1 MKLTSIGSRI
11 AAAATAIALLAC
23 VGFGTIVVLRSDAAS
38 TARTEETLEQAR
50 SGFDAALAAEAR
62 ELASVAATLAAMP
75 PVTDALARRD
85 RAVMLAL
92 LRDSQAAVEAGG
104 ARLNVHAAPA
114 VNFLRVWRPEQNGDD
129 ISARR
134 RTVVDAVRTG
144 QTQVGLERGLRD
156 ISIFGVAPIRGANGV
171 IGVVDVA
178 LNLTPAVLQRI
189 RNAIDTNVA
198 VLRATEQGFEP
209 IGSTLSAAANGLGT
223 AEARAAAMRGQRMR
237 STAEANGQQY
247 AVLTFPLHDVAGQA
261 IGVVELAIDGRAA
274 GAARAEVLRF
284 VLITAAVLLVIAILL
299 GLLVARSI
307 ARPVTALT
315 ARMQTLAT
323 GDLTAG
329 VPGRDRA
336 DEIGAMAR
344 TVEVFQQGLA
354 EAERLRAEQAQAQAK
369 AETARREATHAL
381 AEEVERSLSGIAS
394 GLAIAAGGLAE
405 AGARLTTAAERSGA
419 AAEET
424 AGGVSRASDS
434 VQTVAAATEE
444 LAASTAEISRQITE
458 AASVASEAAQQ
469 SRTTDSTVQSLAE
482 AAARIGDVVR
492 LINDIAGQ
500 TNLLALNA
508 TIEAARAGEAGKGFA
523 VVASEVKNL
532 AGQTARATEE
542 IAGQITAMQ
551 AATNA
556 SVVAVRAIGE
566 TIQRM
571 DSVATAIAAAIE
583 EQGAATRE
591 IARAV
596 QQAAE
601 GTSGASTS
609 AGRVAEEMGDTVT
622 SIRGVSDGAAE
633 VRRQGD
639 GLRDAVARLIGGL
652 RAA

>member
-23 VGFGTIVVLRSDAAS
+23 AGFGTIVVLRSDAAT

-75 PVTDALARRD
+75 PVIDALTHRD
-85 RAVMLAL
+85 RPAMLAL
-92 LRDSQAAVEAGG
+92 LRDSQAAVQTGG

-129 ISARR
+129 ISGRR
-134 RTVVDAVRTG
+134 RTVTEAVRTG

-156 ISIFGVAPIRGANGV
+156 ISIFGVTPIRGADGV
-171 IGVVDVA
+171 LGVVDVA

-189 RNAIDTNVA
+189 RDAIDTDIA

-209 IGSTLSAAANGLGT
+209 IGSTLAAAASGL
-223 AEARAAAMRGQRMR
+223 ASPEARAAAMRGERMR
-237 STAEANGQQY
+237 SAAEANGRQY
-247 AVLTFPLHDVAGQA
+247 AVLTFPLRDVAGQA

-284 VLITAAVLLVIAILL
+284 VLITAAALLVIAILL

-315 ARMQTLAT
+315 QRMQALAA
-323 GDLTAG
+323 GDLTG
-329 VPGRDRA
+329 TVPGRERA

-354 EAERLRAEQAQAQAK
+354 EAERLRTEQAQAQARVE
-369 AETARREATHAL
+369 ADRRAATHAL

-394 GLAIAAGGLAE
+394 GLATAAGGLAE
-405 AGARLTTAAERSGA
+405 AGTRLTTAAERSGA
-419 AAEET
+419 AAAET
-424 AGGVSRASDS
+424 AGGVSRASES

-492 LINDIAGQ
+492 LISDIAGQ

-556 SVVAVRAIGE
+556 SVIAVRTIGE

-601 GTSGASTS
+601 GTSGASAS
-609 AGRVAEEMGDTVT
+609 AGRVAEEMSDTVT

-633 VRRQGD
+633 VRHQGD

>member
-23 VGFGTIVVLRSDAAS
+23 AGFGTIVVLRSDAAT
-38 TARTEETLEQAR
+38 TARTEETLDQAR

-62 ELASVAATLAAMP
+62 ELASVATTLAAMP
-75 PVTDALARRD
+75 PVIDALARQD
-85 RAVMLAL
+85 RPAMLAL
-92 LRDSQAAVEAGG
+92 LGASQAAVQAGG

-129 ISARR
+129 ISGRR
-134 RTVVDAVRTG
+134 RTVTEAVRTG

-156 ISIFGVAPIRGANGV
+156 ISIFGVAPIRGADGV

-189 RNAIDTNVA
+189 RDAIDTNVA
-198 VLRATEQGFEP
+198 VLRATDQGFEP
-209 IGSTLSAAANGLGT
+209 IGSTLAAAANGLAT
-223 AEARAAAMRGQRMR
+223 PEARAAAMRGERMR
-237 STAEANGQQY
+237 TPGEANDHHY
-247 AVLTFPLHDVAGQA
+247 EVLTFPLRDVAGQA
-261 IGVVELAIDGRAA
+261 IGVVELAIDSQAA
-274 GAARAEVLRF
+274 GVARAEVLRF
-284 VLITAAVLLVIAILL
+284 VLITAAALLVIAILL

-315 ARMQTLAT
+315 ARMQTLAD
-323 GDLTAG
+323 GDLDAT
-329 VPGRDRA
+329 VPGRERA

-354 EAERLRAEQAQAQAK
+354 EAERLRAQQAQAQAK
-369 AETARREATHAL
+369 AETERREATHAL
-381 AEEVERSLSGIAS
+381 AEEVERSLSGIAA
-394 GLAIAAGGLAE
+394 GLATAAGGLAD
-405 AGARLTTAAERSGA
+405 AGTRLTTAAERSGA
-419 AAEET
+419 AADET

-444 LAASTAEISRQITE
+444 LAASTAEISRQISE

-492 LINDIAGQ
+492 LISDIAGQ

-542 IAGQITAMQ
+542 ISGQITAMQ

-556 SVVAVRAIGE
+556 SVVAVRTIGE

-601 GTSGASTS
+601 GTSGASAS

>member
-23 VGFGTIVVLRSDAAS
+23 AGFGTIVVLRSDAAT

-75 PVTDALARRD
+75 PVIDALTHRD
-85 RAVMLAL
+85 RPAMLAL
-92 LRDSQAAVEAGG
+92 LRDSQAAVQTGG

-129 ISARR
+129 ISGRR
-134 RTVVDAVRTG
+134 RTVTEAVRTG

-156 ISIFGVAPIRGANGV
+156 ISIFGVTPIRGADGV
-171 IGVVDVA
+171 LGVVDVA

-189 RNAIDTNVA
+189 RDAIDPDIA

-209 IGSTLSAAANGLGT
+209 IGSTLAAAASGL
-223 AEARAAAMRGQRMR
+223 ASPEARAAAMRGERMR
-237 STAEANGQQY
+237 SAAEANGRQY
-247 AVLTFPLHDVAGQA
+247 AVLTFPLRDVAGQA

-284 VLITAAVLLVIAILL
+284 VLITAAALLVIAILL

-315 ARMQTLAT
+315 QRMQALAA
-323 GDLTAG
+323 GDLTG
-329 VPGRDRA
+329 TVPGRERA

-354 EAERLRAEQAQAQAK
+354 EAERLRTEQAQAQARVE
-369 AETARREATHAL
+369 ADRRAATHAL

-394 GLAIAAGGLAE
+394 GLATAAGGLAE
-405 AGARLTTAAERSGA
+405 AGTRLTTAAERSGA
-419 AAEET
+419 AAAET
-424 AGGVSRASDS
+424 AGGVSRASES

-492 LINDIAGQ
+492 LISDIAGQ

-556 SVVAVRAIGE
+556 SVIAVRTIGE

-601 GTSGASTS
+601 GTSGASAS
-609 AGRVAEEMGDTVT
+609 AGRVAEEMSDTVT

-633 VRRQGD
+633 VRHQGD

>member
-1 MKLTSIGSRI
+1 MTLRSIGSRI

-23 VGFGTIVVLRSDAAS
+23 VGFGAIVLLHNEAATS
-38 TARTEETLEQAR
+38 ARTEETLAQAR
-50 SGFDAALAAEAR
+50 AGFDAALAAESR
-62 ELASVAATLAAMP
+62 ELASLADSLASLP
-75 PVTDALARRD
+75 PVIDALARQD
-85 RAVMLAL
+85 RAAMLAL
-92 LRDSQAAVEAGG
+92 LRDSQARVEPSGK
-104 ARLNVHAAPA
+104 RLNVHAAPA

-134 RTVVDAVRTG
+134 RTVTEAVRTG
-144 QTQVGLERGLRD
+144 TTQEGLERGVRD
-156 ISIFGVAPIRGANGV
+156 VSIFGVAPIRGANGV
-171 IGVVDVA
+171 LGVVDVA
-178 LNLTPAVLQRI
+178 LNLTPAVLDRM
-189 RNAIDTNVA
+189 RGAIGTDIA
-198 VLRATEQGFEP
+198 VLRATEQGFESL
-209 IGSTLSAAANGLGT
+209 GSTLAGVSLASP
-223 AEARAAAMRGQRMR
+223 EARTAAMRGQRVR
-237 STAEANGQQY
+237 GAVDANGRHY
-247 AVLTFPLHDVAGQA
+247 EVLSFPLRDVAGQA
-261 IGVVELAIDGRAA
+261 IGVVELAIDGAA
-274 GAARAEVLRF
+274 ASAARAEVIRF
-284 VLITAAVLLVIAILL
+284 VLITAAVLLTIAILL

-315 ARMQTLAT
+315 VRMQSLAA
-323 GDLTAG
+323 GDLTAS

-344 TVEVFQQGLA
+344 TVVVFQQGLA
-354 EAERLRAEQAQAQAK
+354 EAERLRAEQAQARAREE
-369 AETARREATHAL
+369 AARREATHAL
-381 AEEVERSLSGIAS
+381 AAEVERSLSGIAT
-394 GLAIAAGGLAE
+394 GLATAAGGLAE
-405 AGARLTTAAERSGA
+405 AGTRLTTAAERSGHA
-419 AAEET
+419 ADET
-424 AGGVSRASDS
+424 AGGVAKASES

-444 LAASTAEISRQITE
+444 LATSTAEISRQITE

-492 LINDIAGQ
+492 LISDIAGQ

-556 SVVAVRAIGE
+556 SVHAVRAIGE

-601 GTSGASTS
+601 GTSGASAS

>member
-23 VGFGTIVVLRSDAAS
+23 AGFGTIVVLRSDAAT

-75 PVTDALARRD
+75 PVIDALTHRD
-85 RAVMLAL
+85 RPAMLAL
-92 LRDSQAAVEAGG
+92 LRDSQAAVQTGG

-129 ISARR
+129 ISGRR
-134 RTVVDAVRTG
+134 RTVTDAVRTG

-156 ISIFGVAPIRGANGV
+156 ISIFGVTPIRGADGV
-171 IGVVDVA
+171 LGVVDVA

-189 RNAIDTNVA
+189 RDAIDTDIA

-209 IGSTLSAAANGLGT
+209 IGSTLAAAASGL
-223 AEARAAAMRGQRMR
+223 ASPEARAAAMRGERMR
-237 STAEANGQQY
+237 SAAEANGRQY
-247 AVLTFPLHDVAGQA
+247 AVLTFPLRDVAGQA

-284 VLITAAVLLVIAILL
+284 VLITAAALLVIAILL

-315 ARMQTLAT
+315 QRMQALAA
-323 GDLTAG
+323 GDLTG
-329 VPGRDRA
+329 TVPGRERA

-354 EAERLRAEQAQAQAK
+354 EAERLRTEQAQAQARVE
-369 AETARREATHAL
+369 ADRRAATHAL

-394 GLAIAAGGLAE
+394 GLATAAGGLAE
-405 AGARLTTAAERSGA
+405 AGTRLTTAAERSGA
-419 AAEET
+419 AAAET
-424 AGGVSRASDS
+424 AGGVSRASES

-482 AAARIGDVVR
+482 AAARIGDVVQ
-492 LINDIAGQ
+492 LISDIAGQ

-556 SVVAVRAIGE
+556 SVIAVRTIGE

-601 GTSGASTS
+601 GTSGASAS
-609 AGRVAEEMGDTVT
+609 AGRVAEEMSDTVT

-633 VRRQGD
+633 VRHQGD

>member
-23 VGFGTIVVLRSDAAS
+23 AGFGTIVVLRSDAAT

-75 PVTDALARRD
+75 PVIDALTHRD
-85 RAVMLAL
+85 RPAMLAL
-92 LRDSQAAVEAGG
+92 LRDSQAAVQTGG

-129 ISARR
+129 ISGRR
-134 RTVVDAVRTG
+134 RTVTEAVRTG

-156 ISIFGVAPIRGANGV
+156 ISIFGVTPIRGADGV
-171 IGVVDVA
+171 LGVVDVA

-189 RNAIDTNVA
+189 RDAIDTDIA

-209 IGSTLSAAANGLGT
+209 IGSTLAAAASGL
-223 AEARAAAMRGQRMR
+223 ASPEARAAAMRGERMR
-237 STAEANGQQY
+237 SAAEANGRQY
-247 AVLTFPLHDVAGQA
+247 AVLTFPLRDVAGQA

-284 VLITAAVLLVIAILL
+284 VLITAAALLVIAILL

-315 ARMQTLAT
+315 QRMQALAA
-323 GDLTAG
+323 GDLTG
-329 VPGRDRA
+329 TVPGRERA

-354 EAERLRAEQAQAQAK
+354 EAERLRTEQAQAQARVE
-369 AETARREATHAL
+369 ADRRAATHAL

-394 GLAIAAGGLAE
+394 GLATAAGGLAE
-405 AGARLTTAAERSGA
+405 AGTRLTTAAERSGA
-419 AAEET
+419 AAAET
-424 AGGVSRASDS
+424 AGGVSRASES

-492 LINDIAGQ
+492 LISDIAGQ

-532 AGQTARATEE
+532 AGQTARATAE

-556 SVVAVRAIGE
+556 SVIAVRTIGE

-601 GTSGASTS
+601 GTSGASAS
-609 AGRVAEEMGDTVT
+609 AGRVAEEMSDTVT

-633 VRRQGD
+633 VRHQGD

>member
-11 AAAATAIALLAC
+11 AAAATAVALLAC
-23 VGFGTIVVLRSDAAS
+23 AGFGTIVVLRSDAAT

-75 PVTDALARRD
+75 PIIDALTRRD
-85 RAVMLAL
+85 RPAMLAL
-92 LRDSQAAVEAGG
+92 LRDSQAAVQAGG

-129 ISARR
+129 ISGRR
-134 RTVVDAVRTG
+134 RTVTEAVRTG

-156 ISIFGVAPIRGANGV
+156 ISIFGVTPIRGADGV
-171 IGVVDVA
+171 LGVVDVA

-189 RNAIDTNVA
+189 RDAIDTDIA
-198 VLRATEQGFEP
+198 VLRATDQGFEP
-209 IGSTLSAAANGLGT
+209 IGSTLAAAASGL
-223 AEARAAAMRGQRMR
+223 ASPEARAAALRGERMR
-237 STAEANGQQY
+237 SAAEANGRQY
-247 AVLTFPLHDVAGQA
+247 AVLTFPLRDVAGQA

-284 VLITAAVLLVIAILL
+284 VLITAAALLVIAILL

-315 ARMQTLAT
+315 QRMQALAA
-323 GDLTAG
+323 GDLTG
-329 VPGRDRA
+329 TVPGRERA

-354 EAERLRAEQAQAQAK
+354 EAERLRAEQAQAQARVE
-369 AETARREATHAL
+369 ADRRAATHAL

-394 GLAIAAGGLAE
+394 GLATAAGGLAE
-405 AGARLTTAAERSGA
+405 AGTRLTTAAERSGA
-419 AAEET
+419 AAAET
-424 AGGVSRASDS
+424 AGGVSRASES

-492 LINDIAGQ
+492 LISDIAGQ

-556 SVVAVRAIGE
+556 SVIAVRTIGE

-601 GTSGASTS
+601 GTTGASAS
-609 AGRVAEEMGDTVT
+609 AGRVAEEMGETVT

-633 VRRQGD
+633 VRHQGD

>member
-1 MKLTSIGSRI
+1 MKLTSSGSRT

-23 VGFGTIVVLRSDAAS
+23 AGFGTIVVLRSDAAT

-75 PVTDALARRD
+75 PVIDALTHRD
-85 RAVMLAL
+85 RPAMLAL
-92 LRDSQAAVEAGG
+92 LRDSQAAVQTGG

-129 ISARR
+129 ISGRR
-134 RTVVDAVRTG
+134 RTVTEAVRTG

-156 ISIFGVAPIRGANGV
+156 ISIFGVTPIRGADGV
-171 IGVVDVA
+171 LGVVDVA

-189 RNAIDTNVA
+189 RDAIDTDIA

-209 IGSTLSAAANGLGT
+209 IGSTLAAAASGL
-223 AEARAAAMRGQRMR
+223 ASPEARAAAMRGERMR
-237 STAEANGQQY
+237 SAAEANGRQY
-247 AVLTFPLHDVAGQA
+247 AVLTFPLRDVAGQA

-284 VLITAAVLLVIAILL
+284 VLITAAALLVIAILL

-315 ARMQTLAT
+315 QRMQALAA
-323 GDLTAG
+323 GDLTG
-329 VPGRDRA
+329 TVPGRERA

-354 EAERLRAEQAQAQAK
+354 EAERLRTEQAQAQARVE
-369 AETARREATHAL
+369 ADRRAATHAL

-394 GLAIAAGGLAE
+394 GLATAAGGLAE
-405 AGARLTTAAERSGA
+405 AGTRLTTAAERSGA
-419 AAEET
+419 AAAET
-424 AGGVSRASDS
+424 AGGVSRASES

-492 LINDIAGQ
+492 LISDIAGQ

-556 SVVAVRAIGE
+556 SVIAVRTIGE

-601 GTSGASTS
+601 GTSGASAS
-609 AGRVAEEMGDTVT
+609 AGRVAEEMSDTVT

-633 VRRQGD
+633 VRHQGD